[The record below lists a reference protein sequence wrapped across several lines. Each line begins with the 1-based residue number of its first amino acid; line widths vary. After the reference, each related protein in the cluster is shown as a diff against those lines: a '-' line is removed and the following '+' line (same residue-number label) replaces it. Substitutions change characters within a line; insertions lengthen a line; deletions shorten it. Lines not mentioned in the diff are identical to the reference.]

1 VMFFIGHFMQLDKEE
16 TKILEYVRQ
25 IEYETLLFFL
35 GILLLVG
42 MLKEIG
48 TLDLLT
54 NFYVQVAPAYANYMM
69 GLFSALIDNVPLTAA
84 LLKSDPVLP
93 ISEWLAL
100 TYAVGVGGSLLAIG
114 SAAGIIAMSK
124 VKGLTFGSFL
134 RYTPLVLIAY
144 TAGYAVTLVLA
155 NAIFG

>member
-1 VMFFIGHFMQLDKEE
+1 
-16 TKILEYVRQ
+16 
-25 IEYETLLFFL
+25 L

-48 TLDLLT
+48 TLDILT

-84 LLKSDPVLP
+84 LLKSDPELP
-93 ISEWLAL
+93 IAEWLAL
-100 TYAVGVGGSLLAIG
+100 TYGVGVGGSLLAIG
-114 SAAGIIAMSK
+114 SASGIIAMSK

-144 TAGYAVTLVLA
+144 TSGYLVTLSLA
-155 NAIFG
+155 NLIFG